1 MNETPNK
8 RSNQPNNNPNTKLM
22 VLTALLTAM
31 TTLATLFF
39 RFPIGNGYIHL
50 GDSIIL
56 LAAILLP
63 CSYALFAGA
72 VGACL
77 ADIISG
83 YAVWAPW
90 SFFIKLVMVLIMQAA
105 LHFADHTTEDSLHIL
120 KVPAAEFIGFLLAGI
135 ETVAGYYVAEGIIY
149 GNWITPAVGAP
160 FNFLQVLVGAVLAVL
175 ISQAMY
181 RAASSFPFRYR
192 RK

>member
-1 MNETPNK
+1 MKETMNRQN
-8 RSNQPNNNPNTKLM
+8 NQVNTRLM

-39 RFPIGNGYIHL
+39 RIPIGNGYIHL

-56 LAAILLP
+56 LSAMLLP
-63 CSYALFAGA
+63 CGYALFAGA

-90 SFFIKLVMVLIMQAA
+90 SFAIKLVMVLIMQAA
-105 LHFADHTTEDSLHIL
+105 LHYAAHATEDSFHIF
-120 KVPAAEFIGFLLAGI
+120 KIPPAEFLGFLLAGA
-135 ETVAGYYVAEGIIY
+135 ETVIGYYIAEGIIY

-160 FNFLQVLVGAVLAVL
+160 FNFLQVAVGAVIAVL
-175 ISQAMY
+175 ISQALY
-181 RAASSFPFRYR
+181 RTVLNFPFHYH